1 MLRRVLLLM
10 VLKRWNR
17 IVCWSVRNRYRLLI
31 WEIVVFD
38 TINTGFGN
46 CNIKIMDAVIMVES

>member
-1 MLRRVLLLM
+1 M

-17 IVCWSVRNRYRLLI
+17 IVYWNVRKRYHLFG

-46 CNIKIMDAVIMVES
+46 FNNKIMDAVITVYS